1 MELFQVFWGE
11 QNKLFLE
18 FKKTEKE
25 KEIYIPERIKRLNLQ
40 FEISK
45 LAALYKEP
53 PYLISIKK
61 IYHSKESI
69 AFTIDLDLVNTFEDL
84 QIKIL
89 RLYIILHSGQR
100 IEYSFR
106 ETLNISEIEFNAD
119 YYSGFEVEDLN
130 LSKNIKS
137 TYTQEKIY
145 EEIKTDCIKSEKK
158 RTKIIE
164 KKIFEDI
171 PEDLSLISM
180 VNESNKYLKN
190 IEEQLKNLA
199 VILKSMNFKDIQY
212 IPSNPIITKSQEGGI
227 ERIKKPMTPNLIQGQ
242 ISSGKLMVI
251 KEMKSIFKANID
263 KNSEFNINNIL
274 KPLTEKELEA
284 MVLSDEEL
292 EKKEEEA
299 IKNEIKRLKK
309 QQEEKLKLENLKPPK

>member
-11 QNKLFLE
+11 QDKIFLE
-18 FKKTEKE
+18 FKKNEKE

-45 LAALYKEP
+45 LTVLYKEP
-53 PYLISIKK
+53 PYLISIKR
-61 IYHSKESI
+61 IYHSEDTL
-69 AFTIDLDLVNTFEDL
+69 AFTIDLDLVNTFEEL

-89 RLYIILHSGQR
+89 RLYIILHSGQK

-119 YYSGFEVEDLN
+119 YYSQFEIEDLK
-130 LSKNIKS
+130 LSKHTKS

-145 EEIKTDCIKSEKK
+145 EEIKTDSIKSEEK
-158 RTKIIE
+158 RTRIIE
-164 KKIFEDI
+164 KKIVEDL
-171 PEDLSLISM
+171 PDDLSLISI
-180 VNESNKYLKN
+180 VNESNKSLKN

-199 VILKSMNFKDIQY
+199 VILKNMNFKDTQY
-212 IPSNPIITKSQEGGI
+212 IPSIPIIPRSQEGGI
-227 ERIKKPMTPNLIQGQ
+227 ERIKKPVTAVSIQGQ

-263 KNSEFNINNIL
+263 KNSEFNIKDIL
-274 KPLTEKELEA
+274 KPLTEKELEE
-284 MVLSDEEL
+284 MILNDEEL

-299 IKNEIKRLKK
+299 IKNQIKRIKK
-309 QQEEKLKLENLKPPK
+309 QQDGLENLKPPK